1 MPQERDPFPFPRYEN
16 DYTLTGSKEI
26 QKLPYDKPTH
36 LAQDDEPW
44 RRLHNTTTQASSRRN
59 VFHCDTTRPGFRH
72 HRKENYV
79 CHPPVSPQS
88 TDSGDEIIQLRKLN
102 GSPGECPSRQNL
114 HKELLLGHKRG
125 LLLEE
130 KPELQRVLQQRRL
143 DLHREQELALRPP
156 SDLEQEL
163 RKRQQKLQEYEME
176 EQRRLEDEKNVP
188 EFVRVKENLRRIQ
201 LTE

>member
-1 MPQERDPFPFPRYEN
+1 MNINRANAERRPQSGHEPHNAGPEH
-16 DYTLTGSKEI
+16 
-26 QKLPYDKPTH
+26 DKK
-36 LAQDDEPW
+36 AINCI
-44 RRLHNTTTQASSRRN
+44 R
-59 VFHCDTTRPGFRH
+59 G
-72 HRKENYV
+72 ENYV